1 MNGRPSIED
10 SWTTSTV
17 NFAVRRD
24 SLSLVPKTGPQA
36 KVYNGAKHQAC
47 GGSKRWSRN
56 DGSTRRTSSFEVAL
70 TFRAIQRVQID
81 SILTVMDAEQ
91 ILSFDRRYEALSIYQ
106 VGMADIVIL
115 NKVDL
120 VNEVQLQSVRD
131 YIQRMETSLAVNAPK
146 SEREYITRTVIEWL
160 RQRLPG
166 TS

>member
-1 MNGRPSIED
+1 MAAR
-10 SWTTSTV
+10 
-17 NFAVRRD
+17 AR
-24 SLSLVPKTGPQA
+24 
-36 KVYNGAKHQAC
+36 
-47 GGSKRWSRN
+47 
-56 DGSTRRTSSFEVAL
+56 FEVAL

-91 ILSFDRRYEALSIYQ
+91 ILSFVRRYEALSIYQ

>member
-1 MNGRPSIED
+1 M
-10 SWTTSTV
+10 
-17 NFAVRRD
+17 
-24 SLSLVPKTGPQA
+24 
-36 KVYNGAKHQAC
+36 
-47 GGSKRWSRN
+47 
-56 DGSTRRTSSFEVAL
+56 
-70 TFRAIQRVQID
+70 QID

-120 VNEVQLQSVRD
+120 VTPHEVQLQSVRD